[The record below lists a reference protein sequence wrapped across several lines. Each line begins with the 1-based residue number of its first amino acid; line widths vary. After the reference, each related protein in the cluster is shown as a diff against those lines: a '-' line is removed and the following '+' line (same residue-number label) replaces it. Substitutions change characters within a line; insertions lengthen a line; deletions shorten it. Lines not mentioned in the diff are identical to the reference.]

1 MKAERDGNREHKR
14 FYMLGREVKCPSC
27 GWVPPQA
34 ASNNDHKRN
43 LVCECPPIILIV
55 PKQEPE

>member
-1 MKAERDGNREHKR
+1 MNQPRTGNREHKR
-14 FYMLGREVKCPSC
+14 FYMLGREFKCPTC

-43 LVCECPPIILIV
+43 IVCECPSIIVTV
-55 PKQEPE
+55 PKEPNE